1 MQFKQCCQLQ
11 DFVNNEK
18 VVVYDNFWVV
28 YKICDL
34 VKLRPLL
41 KKLGSSLVQTCG
53 LCCLFELVQLYTAL
67 QSLEVALYTVG
78 RFDEPMEFT
87 GKNDKIG

>member
-1 MQFKQCCQLQ
+1 MLPAARFCKQRKSCCLRQFLGPLQ
-11 DFVNNEK
+11 DLSFG
-18 VVVYDNFWVV
+18 
-28 YKICDL
+28 KIEA
-34 VKLRPLL
+34 VL
-41 KKLGSSLVQTCG
+41 KKLGSGLVQTCG

-78 RFDEPMEFT
+78 RFDKPTEFT